1 MLKKSAP
8 IRFFSN
14 SAGLVFQILTIFFT
28 TKYLGLYQ
36 FALWGVANS
45 LVYILSSLNQFGYVQ
60 NIEKFFPSYEDDI
73 KIYHFS
79 RFFKTMI
86 FMFPV
91 WLMFLYLLN
100 WMEFFTKYNA
110 ENIYIFIFLLLF
122 TIICESLISIYNS
135 FFITLNRSEYFDLFN
150 LLISKVL
157 KFFVFLYLLLNSFSV
172 YYLLLFNLILRLLF
186 LISLVAKTSKLFK
199 SFYRIIYDVKLFG
212 TKSKNFKY
220 NTFSF
225 IDKTLYVSF
234 INFLFLI
241 STVFSENEAISH
253 FSLVILII
261 NNLRP
266 VFDSLP
272 SLLTKKVSEIIFKNY
287 KSTNFRKNNFF
298 TVSITFSL
306 LIIATYLVT
315 SYSSVLEFFLG
326 DFENGIYKLI
336 FLSVFVSAIHSFYY
350 PIYLEILYQ
359 NNEVRLVIF
368 NLINYLICTILYF
381 LLSRSFT
388 INFLYIYLVY
398 EILNILF
405 LFFIFIKTI
414 NYKLNFKNDMLYI
427 SLSIFPVMLIV
438 FNLILNLGV
447 SISLIVLSL
456 GCLGIDLLRFV
467 KLNKLF
473 LHKNR

>member
-8 IRFFSN
+8 IRFFSS

-45 LVYILSSLNQFGYVQ
+45 LVYVLSSLNQFGYVQ
-60 NIEKFFPSYEDDI
+60 NIEKFFPSYGDDK

-86 FMFPV
+86 FMSPV
-91 WLMFLYLLN
+91 WLMFLYILN

-110 ENIYIFIFLLLF
+110 ENIYIFIFILLF
-122 TIICESLISIYNS
+122 TIICESLIIIFNS
-135 FFITLNRSEYFDLFN
+135 FFITLNRSEYFDLFD

-157 KFFVFLYLLLNSFSV
+157 KFFVFLYLLLNSYSV
-172 YYLLLFNLILRLLF
+172 YYLLLFNLILRFLF
-186 LISLVAKTSKLFK
+186 LISLVVKTSKLFK
-199 SFYRIIYDVKLFG
+199 SFYKIIYDVKLFG
-212 TKSKNFKY
+212 TKSKNLKY
-220 NTFSF
+220 NTFAY

-241 STVFSENEAISH
+241 STVFSGNEAVSH
-253 FSLVILII
+253 FSLVVLII

-287 KSTNFRKNNFF
+287 KSTNFRKNNLF

-306 LIIATYLVT
+306 VIIATYLVI

-326 DFENGIYKLI
+326 EFENGIYKLI

-368 NLINYLICTILYF
+368 NLLNCLICTFLYF
-381 LLSRSFT
+381 LLSKSFT

-398 EILNILF
+398 EILNMIYS
-405 LFFIFIKTI
+405 FFILIKTI
-414 NYKLNFKNDMLYI
+414 KYKFNLKNEILYI
-427 SLSIFPVMLIV
+427 SFSIFPVMVIV
-438 FNLILNLGV
+438 FNLILDLGV